1 MRVLVVGAAGGTGL
15 ELCRL
20 ALERKHEVTAQ
31 VRTPAK
37 FTAAVSSR
45 FPKDVASAILAA
57 VKVVKG
63 DALVPAEQA
72 ELITSGGFDA
82 VLVSL
87 GSSGIMKRD
96 TQCSAGTKNILDALA
111 TQSAMGSPNPAGG
124 ARLVVC
130 SSMGASETR
139 GHMPS
144 FVLWMLKHVLGA
156 LFVERHAFVAPPHAT
171 PSPPSLHFC
180 SRQG

>member
-20 ALERKHEVTAQ
+20 ALERRHEVTAQ

-37 FTAAVSSR
+37 FAAAINAR
-45 FPKDVASAILAA
+45 FPKDVAATILAA
-57 VKVVKG
+57 VKVVKA

-72 ELITSGGFDA
+72 ELIGSGGFDA

-87 GSSGIMKRD
+87 GSAGIMKRD
-96 TQCSAGTKNILDALA
+96 TQCSAGTKNIIDALTA
-111 TQSAMGSPNPAGG
+111 QPAMASPSPAGG

-139 GHMPS
+139 GLMPS

-156 LFVERHAFVAPPHAT
+156 FLSGAMGTCFS
-171 PSPPSLHFC
+171 PSHLPRLGYDC
-180 SRQG
+180 S